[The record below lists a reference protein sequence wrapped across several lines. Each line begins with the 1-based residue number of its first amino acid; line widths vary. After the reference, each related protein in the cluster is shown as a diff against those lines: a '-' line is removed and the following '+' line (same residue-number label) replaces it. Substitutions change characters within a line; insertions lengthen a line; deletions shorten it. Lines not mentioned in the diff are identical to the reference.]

1 MVIIID
7 YGMGNLKNVY
17 NALNYL
23 NIPSKISQDINE
35 IKNAEKLILP
45 GVGAFKAAMKNLNDL
60 KLDELIKE
68 KANNGTPLLG
78 ICLGMQML
86 FEKSYE
92 NGESNGL
99 NLINGEVKLLKPK
112 DKAKIPHIGW
122 NRLEINKDSILL
134 SNLNKESFVY
144 YVHSFAVSNIK
155 DENLIAFSNYGGIE
169 VPGIVY
175 KNNIYGTQF
184 HPEKSGEI
192 GLRILKNF
200 GEMIIWL

>member
-1 MVIIID
+1 MVVIID
-7 YGMGNLKNVY
+7 YEMGNLKNVY

-35 IKNAEKLILP
+35 IKNADKLILP
-45 GVGAFKAAMKNLNDL
+45 GVGSFKAAMKNLNDL

-68 KANNGTPLLG
+68 KANDGTPILG

-99 NLINGEVKLLKPK
+99 NLINGEVILLDPK
-112 DKAKIPHIGW
+112 NNIKIPHVGW
-122 NRLEINKDSILL
+122 NRLEVNKDSVLL
-134 SNLNKESFVY
+134 NELKEENFVY
-144 YVHSFAVSNIK
+144 YVHSFVASNIK
-155 DENLIAFSNYGGIE
+155 DENLIAFSNYGDIKI
-169 VPGIVY
+169 PAIVY

-184 HPEKSGEI
+184 HPEKSGEA

-200 GEMIIWL
+200 GEMVI

>member
-1 MVIIID
+1 MVVIID

-35 IKNAEKLILP
+35 IKSADKLILP
-45 GVGAFKAAMKNLNDL
+45 GVGSFKAAMKNLNDL
-60 KLDELIKE
+60 KLDKLIKE

-99 NLINGEVKLLKPK
+99 NLINGEVILLNPK
-112 DKAKIPHIGW
+112 DNVKIPHIGW

-134 SNLNKESFVY
+134 NKLKKESFVY
-144 YVHSFAVSNIK
+144 YVHSFAASNIK
-155 DENLIAFSNYGGIE
+155 DENFIAFSNYGGIK
-169 VPGIVY
+169 VPAIVY

-184 HPEKSGEI
+184 HPEKSGEV

-200 GEMIIWL
+200 GEMVI